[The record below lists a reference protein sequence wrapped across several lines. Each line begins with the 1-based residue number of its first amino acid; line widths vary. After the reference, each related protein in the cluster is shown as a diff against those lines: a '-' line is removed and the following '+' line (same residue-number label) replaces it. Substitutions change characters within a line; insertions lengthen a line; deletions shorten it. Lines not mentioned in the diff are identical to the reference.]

1 MSDVYPQV
9 TYPDNDSPPD
19 SVLTVPTMPV
29 IDYIASIIQVIRR
42 ENTIYALFPT
52 THLIETAL
60 DGDGTIWAFD
70 ADGHIQDDVPC
81 WTRTNTTFDYPGWT
95 ACDVSPVSAET
106 GIKDTVTQD
115 VITEVRY
122 GELKHTTWPTL
133 PDWDICLSYYYTP
146 SKGIDQ
152 IDKFWIQTHERT
164 EWRVFS
170 QTVIDADEIVIMIPI
185 LAVFILL
192 IISSLLNLTGQM
204 PNNQLS
210 ERRRGDK

>member
-9 TYPDNDSPPD
+9 TYTDNDSPPD
-19 SVLTVPTMPV
+19 SELTVPTMTIIDYLASV
-29 IDYIASIIQVIRR
+29 IDVIRR

-60 DGDGTIWAFD
+60 DGDGNIWAFD
-70 ADGHIQDDVPC
+70 ADGHYHNSDIPC

-106 GIKDTVTQD
+106 GTIDTVTQED
-115 VITEVRY
+115 VTTVLY
-122 GELKHTTWPTL
+122 GEVKHTTWPTL
-133 PDWDICLSYYYTP
+133 PGWDICLSYYYTP

-152 IDKFWIQTHERT
+152 IDKFWIQTHTRT

-170 QTVIDADEIVIMIPI
+170 QTVIDADEIVILIPIMVALMIP
-185 LAVFILL
+185 F
-192 IISSLLNLTGQM
+192 SLLLTM
-204 PNNQLS
+204 NS
-210 ERRRGDK
+210 ETNTSIHDNRRRARR